1 MSDKNDEQARQAHAA
16 QNAQPASNSS
26 QPQNITPQQ
35 AEQERVRAKLRV
47 GYISPEVTWQRGQM
61 NAGLPY
67 QYTVAGGPSSQPAQQ
82 LGQASGARTAN
93 ISNFPT
99 GQTGGISLGD
109 ARLQWAGDIMR
120 GGCAPLKL
128 SPAPAGLRP
137 GALSAHIMIPV
148 PKPDDTNT
156 PEDQQGRQ

>member
-1 MSDKNDEQARQAHAA
+1 MSDKNDKQARQAHAA

-26 QPQNITPQQ
+26 QPQNLTPQQ

-67 QYTVAGGPSSQPAQQ
+67 QYTVVGGPSSQPAQQ

-99 GQTGGISLGD
+99 GQTGGTSLGD
-109 ARLQWAGDIMR
+109 ARLQWVGDIMR
-120 GGCAPLKL
+120 GGCALP
-128 SPAPAGLRP
+128 
-137 GALSAHIMIPV
+137 AHIMKPV
-148 PKPDDTNT
+148 PKPDDANP